1 MFVVIAAVFDSSE
14 NDIIFQEESAGYSHH
29 KTEQICK
36 YQDLLKNVSE
46 KSVELAD
53 KEGFCM

>member
-1 MFVVIAAVFDSSE
+1 MFVVIVAVFDS
-14 NDIIFQEESAGYSHH
+14 NKNVILQEESAGYNHH

-46 KSVELAD
+46 KSAELAD
-53 KEGFCM
+53 